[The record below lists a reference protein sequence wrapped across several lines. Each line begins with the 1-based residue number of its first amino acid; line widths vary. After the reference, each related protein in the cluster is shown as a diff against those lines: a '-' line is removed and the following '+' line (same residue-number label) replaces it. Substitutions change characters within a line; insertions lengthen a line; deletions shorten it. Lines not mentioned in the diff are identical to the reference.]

1 MLICGIDPGIGRCGY
16 ALVELTPNGL
26 KVDSYGCLETP
37 SFLSTAERLYVL
49 YERLQEVLA
58 RGPAV
63 LALEALF
70 FNKNARTAVN
80 VAQARGVVLLAA
92 AERGIPV
99 AEYTPPQVKQAVVGY
114 GRAEKRQVQEMLRR
128 SFSLPDLPRPDDAA
142 DALAVALCHAQ
153 VARFTERARQGG
165 EGPV

>member
-16 ALVELTPNGL
+16 ALVELTDGNV
-26 KVDSYGCLETP
+26 KVLSYGCLETP
-37 SFLSTAERLYVL
+37 SLLSTAERLYVL
-49 YERLQEVLA
+49 HQRLQEVLA
-58 RGPAV
+58 CGAEV

-99 AEYTPPQVKQAVVGY
+99 AEYTPPEVKQAVVGY

-128 SFSLPDLPRPDDAA
+128 SFGLPDLPKPDDAA

-153 VARFTERARQGG
+153 VARFTERTRQGG
-165 EGPV
+165 EKPV

>member
-16 ALVELTPNGL
+16 ALVELTDGNL
-26 KVDSYGCLETP
+26 KVLRYGCLETP
-37 SFLSTAERLYVL
+37 SLLSTAERLYVL
-49 YERLQEVLA
+49 HQRLQEVLA
-58 RGPAV
+58 CGAEV

-99 AEYTPPQVKQAVVGY
+99 AEYTPPEVKQAVVGY

-128 SFSLPDLPRPDDAA
+128 SFGLPDLPRPDDAA

-165 EGPV
+165 ERPV